1 MVLQEFTSCV
11 ARKLVLFFSGG
22 TLVPHVDFQVQPAW
36 IWNLLSGG
44 KMRREAAR
52 LEFVK
57 QARGLPRL
65 FAAFGKFVNENA
77 AAELAA
83 KIACVHAEVAL
94 ARRPFRRLP
103 VVDAWVALRAT
114 TRWRYPFLVLTG
126 PSCMGKTQYAL
137 FLVAACRALDLNM
150 ACAVEPDLRTYNP
163 AAHDLILFD
172 EMSVQA
178 VLWQKKMM
186 QAPACMLGLGSSPT
200 TNVAYAVWIHAKLLV
215 VCTNRWDVEVKAV
228 PHADRE
234 WLAANSV
241 VVRVDEPLF
250 VA

>member
-1 MVLQEFTSCV
+1 LD
-11 ARKLVLFFSGG
+11 G
-22 TLVPHVDFQVQPAW
+22 TLVPHVDFQMQPAW
-36 IWNLLSGG
+36 IWSLLSAG

-65 FAAFGKFVNENA
+65 FAAFDKFVNENA

-94 ARRPFRRLP
+94 ARRPFRRLL

-137 FLVAACRALDLNM
+137 SLVAACRALGLNM

-163 AAHDLILFD
+163 AVRGLILLFD

-178 VLWQKKMM
+178 VLRQKKMM
-186 QAPACMLGLGSSPT
+186 QAPACMVGLGSSPT
-200 TNVAYAVWIHAKLLV
+200 NNFAYAV
-215 VCTNRWDVEVKAV
+215 
-228 PHADRE
+228 
-234 WLAANSV
+234 
-241 VVRVDEPLF
+241 
-250 VA
+250 